1 MHPMNVNTLQL
12 IRWWQITKN
21 IDFRFY
27 FAQTW
32 FGHPNSNGISFRLRM
47 PCNPPPSLSKMAG
60 IKNYTKKSAGEGQ
73 KILSLSNYHPGDSEI
88 LNWCSARSVLGEGE
102 SPSLVMAGHPSS
114 DGVTI
119 TISYGVDV
127 LLHQPASSY
136 PRPAFLIGLSKT
148 EFNFIVRSVETGL
161 RR

>member
-1 MHPMNVNTLQL
+1 MASHFVLECHAT
-12 IRWWQITKN
+12 
-21 IDFRFY
+21 
-27 FAQTW
+27 
-32 FGHPNSNGISFRLRM
+32 
-47 PCNPPPSLSKMAG
+47 PPPPLPLQNGRHQKL
-60 IKNYTKKSAGEGQ
+60 YKSAGEGQ

>member
-1 MHPMNVNTLQL
+1 
-12 IRWWQITKN
+12 
-21 IDFRFY
+21 
-27 FAQTW
+27 
-32 FGHPNSNGISFRLRM
+32 
-47 PCNPPPSLSKMAG
+47 MAG

-136 PRPAFLIGLSKT
+136 PRPAFLIGLIKT
-148 EFNFIVRSVETGL
+148 EFDFIVRSVETGL
-161 RR
+161 RRWTQVVALISVDAYPFWLFKTRPVTLRTHVFWLHCAAW